1 MNIWMDDRGT
11 VVSAG
16 GSSIPC
22 DLPPRSAPGT
32 PIGVCQDVIYTSISA
47 VVTETREPIK
57 IMFVC
62 LGNICRSP
70 LAEGVFKE
78 KVKKRGLESYFEI
91 HSSGTGNWHVGKGAD
106 TRMVGTAKRRGVS
119 LDSHVAQQFA
129 ANDFESY
136 DLILVMDKSNLHD
149 VLYLDDDN
157 EWGDRVKLFREF
169 DPEPEDYQV
178 PDPYY
183 GGPEGFD
190 HVYEIVDRT
199 SDRLLGSLVA
209 HFDLPVEA

>member
-1 MNIWMDDRGT
+1 MNIWVDDRGA
-11 VVSAG
+11 VRSAAVA
-16 GSSIPC
+16 SSVC
-22 DLPPRSAPGT
+22 CFPPRWAPGT
-32 PIGVCQDVIYTSISA
+32 PVGVCVDVIHTSISA

-78 KVKKRGLESYFEI
+78 KVRKRGLESYFEI

-136 DLILVMDKSNLHD
+136 DLILVMDKSNLND
-149 VLYLDDDN
+149 VLYLDDDIDG
-157 EWGDRVKLFREF
+157 GDRDKLFSELF
-169 DPEPEDYQV
+169 PDLEYYHDSED
-178 PDPYY
+178 
-183 GGPEGFD
+183 GK
-190 HVYEIVDRT
+190 
-199 SDRLLGSLVA
+199 
-209 HFDLPVEA
+209 